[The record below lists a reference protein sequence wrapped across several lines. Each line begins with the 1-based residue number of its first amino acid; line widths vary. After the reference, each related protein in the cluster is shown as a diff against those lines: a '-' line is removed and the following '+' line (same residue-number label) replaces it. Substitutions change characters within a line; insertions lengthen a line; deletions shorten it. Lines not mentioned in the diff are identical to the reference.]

1 MEKAKGK
8 KEHGNSKNLKKLIM
22 AYCGGFF
29 LGGGSGNGWQ
39 EEWRDKAREVSRGQ
53 IM

>member
-29 LGGGSGNGWQ
+29 SWGW
-39 EEWRDKAREVSRGQ
+39 EWEWLAGRMERQG
-53 IM
+53 